1 MKEKAIQR
9 LEVKFVSGF
18 ASILYFHLYLKMT
31 LTNEAKILQISKLVN
46 VSWCNFHS
54 NQHPYDNDN
63 VNHNDNVLMT
73 MSLKESYTL
82 L

>member
-1 MKEKAIQR
+1 MN
-9 LEVKFVSGF
+9 
-18 ASILYFHLYLKMT
+18 
-31 LTNEAKILQISKLVN
+31 LTSEAKILQISKLVN
-46 VSWCNFHS
+46 VSWCNFHL
-54 NQHPYDNDN
+54 NQHLYDNDN